1 MTERTPTLEI
11 EESIPTI
18 RITIN
23 GETEPPFHY
32 GWRYVCRVTNGRE
45 EWEQVPLTEEDVLH
59 PQMDDYIVQS
69 HMHQCICHYLY
80 TVLRSRMKHIPGGL
94 VLHDVGVE
102 WGVPGI
108 RHHAPDLAVFAG
120 VWEPPWR
127 GKFDLK
133 ASGGRVLLA
142 IEVTS
147 PSTRHLDVA
156 SPLPEARTRFRHYA
170 QVGIPLYILVDEAR
184 RASTAVPPPIFGYE
198 LTEDGYQP
206 LLLDEQGRLW
216 VPPVGMWLGPSGGDV
231 VWFDADG
238 RRIWDYDEE
247 QEARRSEQQARLA
260 AEARAQELERKLRQ
274 MQGKPGAE
282 G

>member
-1 MTERTPTLEI
+1 
-11 EESIPTI
+11 
-18 RITIN
+18 
-23 GETEPPFHY
+23 
-32 GWRYVCRVTNGRE
+32 VTNGRE

-69 HMHQCICHYLY
+69 HRHQCICHYLY

-120 VWEPPWR
+120 VREPPWR

-170 QVGIPLYILVDEAR
+170 QVGIPLYIVVDEAR
-184 RASTAVPPPIFGYE
+184 RMSTAVPLPIFGYE

-206 LLLDEQGRLW
+206 LPLDEQGRLW
-216 VPPVGMWLGPSGGDV
+216 VPPVGMWLGPGGGDV

-260 AEARAQELERKLRQ
+260 AEARAQEAEARAQELERKLRQ
-274 MQGKPGAE
+274 VQGKPGAE